1 MLLMAPEDPEITELL
16 ARAGH
21 GNHSAVEQLL
31 ARHRDRL
38 RRMVAVRM
46 DDRLAAR
53 VDPSDVVQE
62 TLAMA
67 AQRLSEYLRQ
77 PPLPFYPWLR
87 QIACNRLADLCRR
100 HIQVS
105 KRSVRREER
114 LGLSDASAIRLADRV
129 AARGSSP
136 LKHLLREELRAR
148 VRAALAALATADR
161 EILILRH
168 LEQLSFA
175 ESAAVLGIT
184 ETAAKQRHVRA
195 LRRIRRL
202 LDDAISEVS

>member
-1 MLLMAPEDPEITELL
+1 MTPEDSDAEGLL
-16 ARAGH
+16 ARARG
-21 GNHSAVEQLL
+21 GCQAAVEQLL

-38 RRMVAVRM
+38 RRMVAVRL

-53 VDPSDVVQE
+53 IDPSDVVQD
-62 TLAMA
+62 TLAIA
-67 AQRLSEYLRQ
+67 SEQLHDYLRDA
-77 PPLPFYPWLR
+77 PLPFYPWLR

-100 HIQVS
+100 HIQAGR
-105 KRSVRREER
+105 RSVSREQS
-114 LGLSDASAIRLADRV
+114 LGLSDASAIELADRV
-129 AARGSSP
+129 TTRSSGP
-136 LKHLLREELRAR
+136 LKRLLREELHAR
-148 VRAALAALATADR
+148 VRAALAALATMDR

-175 ESAAVLGIT
+175 ESAAVLGIN
-184 ETAAKQRHVRA
+184 EPAAKQRHVRA

>member
-1 MLLMAPEDPEITELL
+1 MIPEDSETTELL
-16 ARAGH
+16 TRAGD
-21 GNHSAVEQLL
+21 GDHSAVEQLL

-67 AQRLSEYLRQ
+67 AHRLSEYLRR

-100 HIQVS
+100 HIQVG
-105 KRSVRREER
+105 KRSVRREEQ
-114 LGLSDASAIRLADRV
+114 LGLSDASALQLADRV
-129 AARGSSP
+129 VARGSSP
-136 LKHLLREELRAR
+136 LKRLLREELRAR
-148 VRAALAALATADR
+148 VRAALAALPTMDR

-175 ESAAVLGIT
+175 ESAVVLGIS

-202 LDDAISEVS
+202 LDDVISEAS